1 MGEDGRERR
10 PFRVPVV
17 RRRWPQLG
25 IAAACAV
32 VLVIAA
38 YFVVTTTNGCA
49 SGLHR
54 AGPLDEC
61 VGVTDGP
68 GEFGLSDGQSGFDGS
83 LRVVQDK
90 IAAEN
95 ARVRRISREQNK
107 PYVSIAYFS
116 PLTVAKPD
124 TTTIEAVR
132 RGLEGTYVSQL
143 RANADG
149 REEWGGNL
157 PLIQVLLANPG
168 SRSAQW
174 EPVVEQLRQ
183 LAEPEENGRLVAVTG
198 LGQSLAGTRDAIN
211 RLSQHGI
218 PMVGAIITADKFATD
233 PAAAEAKGLLRVAP
247 PNSAQAGA
255 LVKRLEETQLA
266 LVVWDRNEDE
276 VFARDLANAYEAAYQ
291 QRGGKL
297 ARGEP
302 FDSAQLATANT
313 FPAMVP
319 NICLKR
325 PDVILFAGRLR
336 ELKPFLNA
344 LSSRSCTELKMR
356 VLITDSVVDVGGD
369 PEIQR
374 SLESGITLEYSQ
386 LAAPEAWR
394 AAPQYFPRR
403 STEYF
408 IPGSTATA
416 VFQQEFPGESIDD
429 GLAIVTFDALGVA
442 ITAARRAVH
451 NNKFGEKLP
460 SADGVAAEFDRMSD
474 TGAVDGASGWLSFD
488 TETGRPDSKALLVF
502 RVTKEIG
509 RPVSSVPVVI
519 SETGTPYLP

>member
-1 MGEDGRERR
+1 MGEDGRQRR
-10 PFRVPVV
+10 PFHVPVV

-32 VLVIAA
+32 VLVVAA
-38 YFVVTTTNGCA
+38 YFVVTTTSGCA

-54 AGPLDEC
+54 TGPLDEC
-61 VGVTDGP
+61 IGVTDGP
-68 GEFGLSDGQSGFDGS
+68 GEFGLSDGRGGFDGS

-211 RLSQHGI
+211 RLSQHRI
-218 PMVGAIITADKFATD
+218 PMVGAIS
-233 PAAAEAKGLLRVAP
+233 P
-247 PNSAQAGA
+247 P
-255 LVKRLEETQLA
+255 T
-266 LVVWDRNEDE
+266 
-276 VFARDLANAYEAAYQ
+276 
-291 QRGGKL
+291 
-297 ARGEP
+297 
-302 FDSAQLATANT
+302 
-313 FPAMVP
+313 
-319 NICLKR
+319 
-325 PDVILFAGRLR
+325 
-336 ELKPFLNA
+336 
-344 LSSRSCTELKMR
+344 SSRPIRRRPRRRGCCGWRRRTPR
-356 VLITDSVVDVGGD
+356 R
-369 PEIQR
+369 PAR
-374 SLESGITLEYSQ
+374 WSG
-386 LAAPEAWR
+386 AWR
-394 AAPQYFPRR
+394 RR
-403 STEYF
+403 SSRWSS
-408 IPGSTATA
+408 GTATRTRSS
-416 VFQQEFPGESIDD
+416 PGTWRTRTRPRTSS
-429 GLAIVTFDALGVA
+429 
-442 ITAARRAVH
+442 AAGSWCAASRSTPRSWPPPTPSRRWCRT
-451 NNKFGEKLP
+451 
-460 SADGVAAEFDRMSD
+460 SA
-474 TGAVDGASGWLSFD
+474 
-488 TETGRPDSKALLVF
+488 
-502 RVTKEIG
+502 
-509 RPVSSVPVVI
+509 
-519 SETGTPYLP
+519 